1 MFAMAGKI
9 SPEERAL
16 MRKMLEPLRGR
27 PVVPR
32 HVANASF
39 AIMCLAPTKMQ
50 PHEQGHLLATLNAA
64 ARSQVTTLLTDED
77 GGLKWH

>member
-1 MFAMAGKI
+1 MAGKT

-16 MRKMLEPLRGR
+16 IRKMLQALRGE

-32 HVANASF
+32 HVANASL
-39 AIMCLAPTKMQ
+39 AIMCLALAKMQ
-50 PHEQGHLLATLNAA
+50 PHERDHLLSMLDTA

-77 GGLKWH
+77 SGLKWH

>member
-1 MFAMAGKI
+1 MAGKR

-16 MRKMLEPLRGR
+16 MRKMLQALRGQ

-39 AIMCLAPTKMQ
+39 AIMCLALTKMQ
-50 PHEQGHLLATLNAA
+50 PHERDRLLSTLNAA